1 MLYAMPAH
9 CEAAMLS
16 TALCICPVIL
26 SSLFLV
32 AWCWRLGGQLQA
44 LARVS
49 TLDPLTGLPNGLL
62 FEAERWPAAMR
73 SSLPL
78 AVLFI
83 DLDHLKLKNDR
94 YGRLVGDRYILRA
107 TALLRQAC
115 RRGVDP
121 IFRLHTAG
129 DEFAV
134 LLFGDDALYC
144 ETVAQHI
151 LCTLVRG
158 HISASIGVA
167 WTRAKDH
174 RQRGALLDAAEQ
186 AMRRAKGRGKGRIEI
201 IALPVAGSSEDAAAV
216 PEHIDDDTT
225 APRRI
230 ETPNP

>member
-1 MLYAMPAH
+1 
-9 CEAAMLS
+9 MLS
-16 TALCICPVIL
+16 TALCLYPVVV
-26 SSLFLV
+26 SSLFFSV
-32 AWCWRLGGQLQA
+32 WCWRLRAQLQA

-62 FEAERWPAAMR
+62 FEAERWPAAVR

-94 YGRLVGDRYILRA
+94 YGRLVGDRYIVRA
-107 TALLRQAC
+107 TSLLRQAC

-134 LLFGDDALYC
+134 LPLGDDALYC

-151 LCTLVRG
+151 LRTLVRG

-174 RQRGALLDAAEQ
+174 RQRVVLLESAEQ
-186 AMRRAKGRGKGRIEI
+186 AMRRAKDKGKGRVEI
-201 IALPVAGSSEDAAAV
+201 IALPSAALSQDAVAV
-216 PEHIDDDTT
+216 PEHIDDAAT